1 MIPVRLEMHNFLAYR
16 DPAPLSLEG
25 IHVACISGEN
35 GSGKSSLLDAITW
48 ALWGRARSASADDLI
63 YQNQKDARV
72 TLDFQMGDALYR
84 VMRQRNIE
92 KKTPVSLVD
101 LQVFDPAGA
110 EWRTLSEHNIR
121 ATQDRINSILRL
133 DYDTF
138 VNSAMLAQGHADEFT
153 AKPPSQRIQVLSA
166 ILGLERWAAYED
178 AAKDRIRSA
187 RESLQRMEGRL
198 QEIERELSRR
208 EEYHAGLVEAT
219 RLAGEEGRKLADWE
233 AAWTDAERQR
243 AARADA
249 ERQLAEMTQ
258 RVTAGQRE
266 IADAQA
272 EYESLARRAN
282 FSESAAHEAALL
294 VERERGS
301 AAQANWNGVQEK
313 IQERTGVLGQI
324 KGENEALAPQTEPL
338 KKRLETLEA
347 ATEPECPTC
356 GQPLTAQ
363 HKRKV
368 IAELEAEIE
377 SRRESFRVNVGRM
390 KAISAELEGLRKEAG
405 EWQAAMRGL
414 PDVERHLAEF
424 GAARKAAQE
433 AGEKLPAG
441 KERLSRWEKTVAEDA
456 KAFGRLRE
464 NLAALGA
471 GGSGTDAMR
480 ASLENARL
488 AKRMADERVGGARQK
503 LAALEELERQQE
515 VQQNAAAESRHQ
527 LGLLEELRDAFG
539 RRGVP
544 TMIIETAVP
553 EVEREANRLL
563 ADMSDGRMRLRMET
577 QKETK
582 AGDARDTLELFI
594 SDDLGTRAYEM
605 YSGGEAFRINFAIR
619 IALSRLLARRAGAQ
633 LRALFID
640 EGFGTQD
647 AVGRERLIAAIQ
659 SVQDDFDRILVIT
672 HLDELRDAF
681 PARIEVT
688 KTPAGSQVRVV

>member
-16 DPAPLSLEG
+16 DPAPLSLDG

-35 GSGKSSLLDAITW
+35 GSGKSSLLDAMTW

-72 TLDFQMGDALYR
+72 TLDFQMGDMLYR

-92 KKTPVSLVD
+92 KKTALSLVE
-101 LQVFDPAGA
+101 LQVFDPDLGD
-110 EWRTLSEHNIR
+110 WRALSEHSMR
-121 ATQDRINSILRL
+121 GTQDRLNSILRL

-153 AKPPSQRIQVLSA
+153 AKPPGQRIQVLAA
-166 ILGLERWAAYED
+166 ILGLERWTKYEED
-178 AAKDRIRSA
+178 AKERIRAA
-187 RESLQRMEGRL
+187 RENMQRVEGRL
-198 QEIERELSRR
+198 QEIERELARR
-208 EEYHAGLVEAT
+208 AEYVAGIETATRESEAEGT
-219 RLAGEEGRKLADWE
+219 RLAESE
-233 AAWTDAERQR
+233 AAWSEGEKQR

-249 ERQLAEMTQ
+249 DRQVADMAQRLTAAQRELAEATSEHEAL
-258 RVTAGQRE
+258 T
-266 IADAQA
+266 
-272 EYESLARRAN
+272 RRAN
-282 FSESAAHEAALL
+282 FADSAAREAALQ
-294 VERERGS
+294 VERERAVS
-301 AAQANWNGVQEK
+301 AQASWHETQEK
-313 IQERTGVLGQI
+313 IQEQSGLIGQI
-324 KGENEALAPQTEPL
+324 KGETEALAPQTEPL
-338 KKRLETLEA
+338 KKRMEMLETS
-347 ATEPECPTC
+347 TEPECPTC
-356 GQPLTAQ
+356 GQPLTEA
-363 HKRKV
+363 HKKKV
-368 IAELEAEIE
+368 IAELSAEIE
-377 SRRESFRVNVGRM
+377 SRRENYRINTSRM
-390 KAISAELEGLRKEAG
+390 KSLAAELDCLRKEAA
-405 EWQAAMRGL
+405 EWQSAVRSL
-414 PDVERHLAEF
+414 PEIERHLAELT
-424 GAARKAAQE
+424 ATRKAAQE
-433 AGEKLPAG
+433 SEVKLPAA
-441 KERLSRWEKTVAEDA
+441 KERVARWEKIIAEDSTA
-456 KAFGRLRE
+456 LANLKE
-464 NLAALGA
+464 NQIKLGA
-471 GGSGTDAMR
+471 CDTNFDALR
-480 ASLENARL
+480 ATLEKARL

-503 LAALEELERQQE
+503 LAALQELDRQQKE
-515 VQQNAAAESRHQ
+515 LHSSADESRRA
-527 LGLLEELRDAFG
+527 LSLLEELRDAFG

-553 EVEREANRLL
+553 EMEREANRLL

-647 AVGRERLIAAIQ
+647 AAGRERLVAAIQ
-659 SVQDDFDRILVIT
+659 SVQNDFDRILVIT

-688 KTPAGSQVRVV
+688 KTASGSQVRVA